1 MTSIP
6 GSPQFLLNGR
16 AVSIEGASVQTTL
29 LDFLRDHGLTGA
41 KEGCAEGECGACT
54 VVLVGPDTKNASASA
69 YRAVNSCLILLP
81 AAAGHEIY
89 TVEALASGGKL
100 APAQEAMAAAG
111 GSQCGYCTPGFVMS
125 LFAEQYR
132 NGRTGSCDPHEL
144 GSNLCRCTGYRPI
157 RDAALSLGPPPDGP
171 FRERLAHPAP
181 SLDRMQYVNAS
192 ARFSRPRTVAQCLS
206 ILAADP
212 EARVLAG
219 GTDLAVESNL
229 RARRWGHLVS
239 VEAVAELREFSESP
253 DRIRLGAA
261 LTLNEI
267 AERWSGAPEAF
278 RQWLPLFAS
287 PAIRNRATLGGNLA
301 TASPIG
307 DGAPL
312 FGAFDALLHIVGPK
326 GRRTVPLV
334 RFFEAYRR
342 TALQPGELLAAIE
355 IPKPLLAFSRFYK
368 VAKRRMDDIS
378 TVAAG
383 FAMDWNPA
391 GRIERARFVFGGVAP
406 VPLRVEAA
414 EEAVI
419 GERWNEATVSR
430 VQTILARTLNPI
442 SDHRGSAE
450 YRLAMA
456 QSLVEKFWWERREA
470 AA

>member
-1 MTSIP
+1 MSSIP
-6 GSPQFLLNGR
+6 GSLQFLLNGKT
-16 AVSIEGASVQTTL
+16 VSIEGASVQTTL
-29 LDFLRDHGLTGA
+29 LDFLRDHGLSGA

-54 VVLVGPDTKNASASA
+54 VVLVGPDARNRTGSA
-69 YRAVNSCLILLP
+69 YRAVNSCLMLLP
-81 AAAGHEIY
+81 AAVGHEIY
-89 TVEALASGGKL
+89 TVESLASGGRL

-132 NGRTGSCDPHEL
+132 NGRTTACDPHEL

-171 FRERLAHPAP
+171 FRRRLAHPAP
-181 SLDRMQYVNAS
+181 SLDAVEYANAR
-192 ARFSRPRTVAQCLS
+192 ARFSRPKTLDQCFS
-206 ILAADP
+206 ILAVDR

-229 RARRWGHLVS
+229 RGRRWGHLVS
-239 VEAVAELREFSESP
+239 LEAISELREFSESP
-253 DRIRLGAA
+253 DHIVIGAG
-261 LTLNEI
+261 LSLNEI
-267 AERWSGAPEAF
+267 AERWSGPPEAF

-312 FGAFDALLHIVGPK
+312 LGAFDALLHIAGPD
-326 GRRTVPLV
+326 GRRAVPLA

-355 IPKPLLAFSRFYK
+355 IPKPLPAFSRFYK

-383 FAMDWNPA
+383 IAMDWTQA

-419 GERWNEATVSR
+419 GERWNEAAVSR
-430 VQTILARTLNPI
+430 VQAILARTLKPI
-442 SDHRGSAE
+442 GDHRGSAE

-456 QSLVEKFWWERREA
+456 QSLIEKFWWERREA